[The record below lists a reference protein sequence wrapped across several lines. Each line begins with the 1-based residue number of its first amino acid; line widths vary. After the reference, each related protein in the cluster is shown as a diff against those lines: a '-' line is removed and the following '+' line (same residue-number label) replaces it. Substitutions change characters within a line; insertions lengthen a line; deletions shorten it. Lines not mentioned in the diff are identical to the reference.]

1 MPLVILQI
9 VLECLKLFGQI
20 IISVAKYN
28 AEEYAIYTQRL
39 STICDLL
46 KKANTGAMDVMDEKS
61 YLSNKTWDDQK
72 RYGIYKSLAIAV
84 FNAGGGMDALKAV
97 TDSGMGIRVTDRESS
112 ILQILLQPVSTLDKA
127 GMVAQCLVNPV
138 GAPIAIAKPITI

>member
-1 MPLVILQI
+1 
-9 VLECLKLFGQI
+9 
-20 IISVAKYN
+20 
-28 AEEYAIYTQRL
+28 
-39 STICDLL
+39 
-46 KKANTGAMDVMDEKS
+46 MDVMDEKS

-97 TDSGMGIRVTDRESS
+97 TDSGMGIRVADRESS